1 MEVLDLFDY
10 LIKLK
15 QLEFIEI
22 RFIPEALQKDFVN
35 FIAGNT
41 LTHITDDRKPL
52 IPRNLYNLWVTKL
65 KTSGFDYSFDCK
77 TVSLPEI
84 PNLFS

>member
-1 MEVLDLFDY
+1 MEVLDLFAY

-41 LTHITDDRKPL
+41 LTRITDDRKPL
-52 IPRNLYNLWVTKL
+52 IPRNLYNLWIAKL
-65 KTSGFDYSFDCK
+65 NTTGFDYSFDCK

>member
-1 MEVLDLFDY
+1 MEVLDLFAY

-35 FIAGNT
+35 YIAGNT
-41 LTHITDDRKPL
+41 LTRITEDRKPL
-52 IPRNLYNLWVTKL
+52 IPRNLYSLWITKL
-65 KTSGFDYSFDCK
+65 NTIGFDYSFDCK

-84 PNLFS
+84 PHLFS